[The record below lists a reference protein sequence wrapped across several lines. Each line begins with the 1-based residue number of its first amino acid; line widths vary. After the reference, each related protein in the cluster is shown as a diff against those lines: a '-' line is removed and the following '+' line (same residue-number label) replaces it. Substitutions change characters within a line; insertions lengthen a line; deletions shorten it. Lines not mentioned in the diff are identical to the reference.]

1 MALNVAVNLSLPG
14 RAPMG
19 ESVETKR
26 RWWDIAGLVTLL
38 GVGVTAL
45 MAIPEAGISSSV
57 VFVTVTGS
65 SQLVFAVL
73 GLIFAIRAARLPSL
87 PPRIRRAWRLM
98 LPAYALWPLTIVGYA
113 IFQGQAFPSPPDV
126 LRLLIPVATLVGIL
140 SFAQWPTMAADR
152 AKLRLDAGLVAVGSA
167 MVLWYL
173 VVSPSL
179 SASAVT
185 WREVVPSV
193 VHPLAGTA
201 LLFGVGVVLLRGPQ
215 TAVARRPLLTIVAGT
230 LVILSGD
237 TVRAYVLNNGGPVMP
252 SSLQSGLWTAGMF
265 LLMFAPYVQARYARR
280 TAAVSTG
287 RKTPRTPRW
296 PYLTVLPGYVLLLV
310 TVGVHDPFPAVGLVA
325 GALIVSTL
333 AFARQVVSAQESR
346 RLAVTDGL
354 TGLANRVQLYE
365 ELPRA
370 LAKADRNGTRVGVL
384 IIDMNGFKQVNDTLG
399 HQAGDQLLVGF
410 GHLLRRCVLGSDLV
424 ARLGGD
430 EFTIVLPDVTDELQ
444 PQAVIRR
451 IRAAMA
457 EPIDVGPTVVQPSA
471 SIGMAMSEPGEQAVD
486 ELLNR
491 ADVSMYEAKKARAR
505 P

>member
-1 MALNVAVNLSLPG
+1 M
-14 RAPMG
+14 R
-19 ESVETKR
+19 ESVETTRR
-26 RWWDIAGLVTLL
+26 RWDNAGLVTLL
-38 GVGVTAL
+38 CLGVAAL
-45 MAIPEAGISSSV
+45 VAIPKAGDSRSV
-57 VFVTVTGS
+57 VFITITGS

-73 GLIFAIRAARLPSL
+73 GLAFAIRAARLKTL
-87 PPRIRRAWRLM
+87 PPRVRRAWRLM

-113 IFQGQAFPSPPDV
+113 RFQGQEFPSPPDV
-126 LRLLIPVATLVGIL
+126 LRLLIPVATLIGIL
-140 SFAQWPTMAADR
+140 AFAQWPGTAAAR

-179 SASAVT
+179 SASAIT
-185 WREVVPSV
+185 WREAVPSV
-193 VHPLAGTA
+193 VHPLAGAA

-215 TAVARRPLLTIVAGT
+215 TIAARRPLLTIVAGT

-237 TVRAYVLNNGGPVMP
+237 TVRAYVLNNGGPVVP
-252 SSLQSGLWTAGMF
+252 SSLQSGLWTGGMF
-265 LLMFAPYVQARYARR
+265 LLMFAPYVQARYARQ
-280 TAAVSTG
+280 AG
-287 RKTPRTPRW
+287 RAFARRESGRTPRW
-296 PYLTVLPGYVLLLV
+296 PFLTVIPGYVLLLV
-310 TVGVHDPFPAVGLVA
+310 TVGVRDPFPAVGLVA

-333 AFARQVVSAQESR
+333 AFARQMVSAQESR

-370 LAKADRNGTRVGVL
+370 LAKADRNGTRVSVL
-384 IIDMNGFKQVNDTLG
+384 LIDMNGFKQVNDSLG

-457 EPIDVGPTVVQPSA
+457 EPIDVGPTMVQPSA
-471 SIGMAMSEPGEQAVD
+471 SIGMAMSEPGEQATD

-491 ADVSMYEAKKARAR
+491 ADVAMYEAKKAHARA
-505 P
+505 